1 MKNYSQTFV
10 KYHGCGNCYIDGTNM
25 LIETG
30 RKCIAAT
37 NNPFWKRPIDSNSKI
52 VKSTRNELKIKSR
65 ADRSYMLKY
74 AKFVKN
80 CHKNEYYDPYFSDD
94 NESSDTDSEI
104 SDIASNESTAGNAT
118 ETEQTLTDSEL
129 NKPETEE
136 NSMNLNTGDTL
147 VIVINEQNSNNKE
160 TNNKIVPSDI

>member
-1 MKNYSQTFV
+1 
-10 KYHGCGNCYIDGTNM
+10 M
-25 LIETG
+25 LTETG

-37 NNPFWKRPIDSNSKI
+37 NNPFWKGPIDSNSKI
-52 VKSTRNELKIKSR
+52 AKSTRNELKIKSR
-65 ADRSYMLKY
+65 AGRSYMLKY
-74 AKFVKN
+74 AKFVKI
-80 CHKNEYYDPYFSDD
+80 CHKSEYYDPYFSDD
-94 NESSDTDSEI
+94 NESSDSDSEI
-104 SDIASNESTAGNAT
+104 SEIASNESTAGNAT

>member
-1 MKNYSQTFV
+1 
-10 KYHGCGNCYIDGTNM
+10 
-25 LIETG
+25 
-30 RKCIAAT
+30 
-37 NNPFWKRPIDSNSKI
+37 
-52 VKSTRNELKIKSR
+52 
-65 ADRSYMLKY
+65 MLKY

-104 SDIASNESTAGNAT
+104 SDIANNESTAGNAT

>member
-1 MKNYSQTFV
+1 
-10 KYHGCGNCYIDGTNM
+10 M

-30 RKCIAAT
+30 RKCIVAT

-52 VKSTRNELKIKSR
+52 AKSTRNELKIKSR
-65 ADRSYMLKY
+65 ANRSYMLKY
-74 AKFVKN
+74 AKCVKN
-80 CHKNEYYDPYFSDD
+80 CHRNEYYDPYFSDD

-118 ETEQTLTDSEL
+118 ESEKTLTDSEL

-136 NSMNLNTGDTL
+136 NSMNLNTGDTA

>member
-1 MKNYSQTFV
+1 
-10 KYHGCGNCYIDGTNM
+10 M

-37 NNPFWKRPIDSNSKI
+37 SNPLWKRTIDSNSKI
-52 VKSTRNELKIKSR
+52 AKSTRNGLKIKSR

-74 AKFVKN
+74 PKFVKN

-94 NESSDTDSEI
+94 NESSDTDFEI

-147 VIVINEQNSNNKE
+147 VIVINEQN
-160 TNNKIVPSDI
+160 